1 MSGAG
6 IGGGA
11 ERDWVHWRS
20 ALADLPAVDLTGQQV
35 APGGAAGPWRH
46 ATLAGSTVERLRQ
59 VGGCLE
65 ASLLAAVGLLVRR
78 TCGAGDVAVAL
89 PVAVAGG
96 RNVTVARLA
105 VDGDPSALDVAR
117 AAAERLDLALAHSAL
132 PYPDLVRR
140 LDPRRP
146 DGWLCPVSIAFETL
160 LTPGQDDPPVS
171 DGPAPAVQLALTCAT
186 DGRLAASAP
195 GLAAEAVDAL
205 LDDLC
210 RLADGL
216 AVALAGDPTRPI
228 GVLLAALPARRR
240 LAPPD
245 PAAIHRAAPGF
256 VRFPA
261 APADLGARFAAV
273 AAHRPLHPAL
283 DGDDGTV
290 DYATLAARAGG
301 IAEALRR
308 AGGTPGDPVGLVLH
322 HGTSTVAAILGTLAA
337 GRCYVPLDPAYP
349 AERLAHMAAHA
360 GVTAVLTTA
369 DLAPVAAALSGAPV
383 IDLATVPP
391 AAYRVEPGVDPD
403 APAYLLYTSG
413 STGLPKGVAQSHRN
427 VMHGVANHVNHLWI
441 TPDDRISVLTS
452 FSFDMAVTDLFSAV
466 LCGATAVA
474 VDVRR
479 HGLAH
484 LARALHERAVTVYHS
499 TPTVY
504 RYLLDALD
512 AGAGTPP
519 AGLRVVILGG
529 EQMHRADVLRGRR
542 YTRDDCVFVN
552 GYGATEASFAV
563 QWHLPSGERPDRE
576 VLPIGHPLPGYRIVL
591 TDGCGL
597 PTTLAGEIVIES
609 RHVALGYWRDPAQ
622 TAARFGVAADGTRTY
637 RTGDL
642 GRWLPDGRLLHLGRN
657 DRQVKVRGY
666 RVELDEVEARLAAL
680 SGVARAVAL
689 ARADPTGT
697 AEVVAYAQPRVGAHV
712 DGPGLRDRLA
722 AVVPDYLVPRTV
734 VVLDALP
741 LTPTG
746 KVDVAALPAPPPP
759 AAEPPRDAEEALVA
773 EVWCAV
779 LGLDAV
785 GTSDNFFEAG
795 GHSLLLDVVRGRLA
809 ERTGRELTLL
819 ELYSRP
825 TVAGQAALLRG
836 RPAEPTDA
844 DADVGLGAVRERI
857 ARRRAVRVRD
867 GAGR

>member
-1 MSGAG
+1 VIGAG

-20 ALADLPAVDLTGQQV
+20 ALADLPAVDLTGQPV
-35 APGGAAGPWRH
+35 APGRAAGPRRH
-46 ATLAGSTVERLRQ
+46 VTLTESTVEQLRK
-59 VGGCLE
+59 VGVSLE

-89 PVAVAGG
+89 PVAVAGS
-96 RNVTVARLA
+96 RNVTLARLT
-105 VDGDPSALDVAR
+105 VDGDPSVLDVAS
-117 AAAERLDLALAHSAL
+117 AAAERLDLALAHTAL
-132 PYPDLVRR
+132 PYPELVRR
-140 LDPRRP
+140 LDPRRT
-146 DGWLCPVSIAFETL
+146 DSRLCPVSIAFETL
-160 LTPGQDDPPVS
+160 LTSGQDGPPMPVE
-171 DGPAPAVQLALTCAT
+171 PAPAVQLALTCTA

-210 RLADGL
+210 RLIDGI
-216 AVALAGDPTRPI
+216 AVALAEDPQRPI
-228 GVLLAALPARRR
+228 GLLLAALPARHRPV
-240 LAPPD
+240 PPD
-245 PAAIHRAAPGF
+245 PAAVHRAVPGF

-261 APADLGARFAAV
+261 APADLATRFAGV
-273 AAHRPLHPAL
+273 AAQRPQHPAL
-283 DGDDGTV
+283 DGGDGPV

-349 AERLAHMAAHA
+349 TERLAHMAAHA

-383 IDLATVPP
+383 IDVATVPP

-427 VMHGVANHVNHLWI
+427 VVHGIANHINHLRI

-466 LCGATAVA
+466 LSGATAVM

-479 HGLAH
+479 QGLAH
-484 LARALHERAVTVYHS
+484 LARALNEQAVTVYHS

-504 RYLLDALD
+504 RYLLDAFD
-512 AGAGTPP
+512 AGVGAPLSR
-519 AGLRVVILGG
+519 LRVVILGG

-542 YTRDDCVFVN
+542 HTRDDCVFVN

-563 QWHLPSGERPDRE
+563 QWHLPSSERPDRE
-576 VLPIGHPLPGYRIVL
+576 VLPIGHPLPGYRIAL
-591 TDGCGL
+591 TDGSGL

-609 RHVALGYWRDPAQ
+609 PHVALGYWRDPAQ

-642 GRWLPDGRLLHLGRN
+642 GRWLPDGRLLYVGRN

-680 SGVARAVAL
+680 PGVARAVAL

-697 AEVVAYAQPRVGAHV
+697 AEIVAYAQARADAHV
-712 DGPGLRDRLA
+712 DGPALRDRLA
-722 AVVPDYLVPRTV
+722 ALVPDYLVPRTV
-734 VVLDALP
+734 VMLDVLP

-759 AAEPPRDAEEALVA
+759 VAEPPRDAVEALVA
-773 EVWCAV
+773 EVWCAA
-779 LGLDAV
+779 LRLDAV
-785 GTSDNFFEAG
+785 GRGTNFFEAG
-795 GHSLLLDVVRGRLA
+795 GHSLLLDVVRERLTA
-809 ERTGRELTLL
+809 RTGRELTLL
-819 ELYSRP
+819 ELYARP
-825 TVAGQAALLRG
+825 TVAGQAALLRDH
-836 RPAEPTDA
+836 RTEPTDA
-844 DADVGLGAVRERI
+844 NADVGLGAVRERV
-857 ARRRAVRVRD
+857 ARRRAMRVSH